1 MSTTYAAIDLETT
14 GLDPLRDAIIEVAV
28 ITFDLDGVMDEF
40 SSLVYPQQTIPAA
53 ITELTGITEAMVAN
67 APTITML
74 RPQLRRLLADHV
86 VVGHNVDFDMGFL
99 QSAYVGAQNL
109 RLDTVTLASIVLPN
123 AGKYALDALVEYL
136 KLPAPAG
143 RQEHRAMA
151 DARQTV
157 ELFYAL
163 LSRAQQMGVSRLNE
177 IVQAGRR
184 MAWPETRF
192 FEEAAA
198 LAVRHGFGGGGVQ
211 RVEKLFDPPKVEGH
225 TLTGVGDNPKPIDA
239 AAIAGM
245 LKPGANFSRAFPDYE
260 YRQQQ
265 VTMVQRVAEA
275 FNKREHLFIEAGTGT
290 GKSIGYLLPAAFWA
304 DANDCPVVISTNTI
318 NLQDQLIH
326 KDIPQL
332 QKMLFFQLRAAVLK
346 GKRNYLCTRL
356 FEQMRHR
363 GPNNAD
369 EMTLYA
375 RILNWLPQSDTGDV
389 NEITLRTR
397 EEQIVWS
404 RLSAENDV
412 CNRDTCAQ
420 ARCPL
425 HVSRQRAAKAHLIIV
440 NHSLLLADVA
450 AGNMVIPEYRHL
462 IIDEAHHMEA
472 AVTDSLSFEADK
484 RYLDTLLEDVV
495 RPRAGSLA
503 QAQSAVQAA
512 VPADVARTFQAYA
525 DKIREQG
532 ALAVNYVEDFFATL
546 QYFLRDHLNQRSQY
560 AQQLRLTPALRKQP
574 YFDEVEISWS
584 NLSKPLKTI
593 SEGLL
598 SLAAGL
604 GDMSES
610 FEIENGADLGL
621 ELTNL
626 GRDLAEIL
634 LKTQAIISAPQ
645 AEWIYWIEQWRDR
658 ISLHAA
664 PLHIGPLFAKHI
676 FEAKDT
682 VILTSATMRTSKP
695 GAATE
700 PGFAYIRERL
710 NGQAAAE
717 MAVGSPFDYKNS
729 TLVYLPIDMPEPNQP
744 GYQRYVEQAIVDV
757 ARTLGGRTM
766 ALFTSYS
773 QLAQTAPVVEAALKS
788 DGISVLAQLEGTS
801 RQQLL
806 EQFKAEG
813 AKAVLLG
820 TRSFWEG
827 VDVPGPALQ
836 AVLLVKIPFDVP
848 SDPIFAARSETY
860 DSPFFEYSIP
870 EAVLR
875 FRQGFGR
882 LIRRQNDEGIVV
894 ILDKRVISKRYG
906 QLFLEALPECTI
918 IRQRIGRLSELTE
931 RWFNRERA

>member
-1 MSTTYAAIDLETT
+1 MSTTYAVIDLETT
-14 GLDPLRDAIIEVAV
+14 GLDPSRDAIIEVAV

-40 SSLVYPQQTIPAA
+40 SSLVYPQQTIPPS

-67 APTITML
+67 APTITTL
-74 RPQLRRLLADHV
+74 RPQLRRLLGDHV

-136 KLPAPAG
+136 NLPAPAG

-151 DARQTV
+151 DARQTM
-157 ELFYAL
+157 ELFHAL
-163 LSRAQQMGVSRLNE
+163 LARAQKMGVAYLDE
-177 IVQAGRR
+177 IVRAGRR

-192 FEEAAA
+192 FEEAMSLAA
-198 LAVRHGFGGGGVQ
+198 RHGFGSGAR

-225 TLTGVGDNPKPIDA
+225 TLTGFGDKPKPVDVE
-239 AAIAGM
+239 AIAGM

-265 VTMVQRVAEA
+265 VTMVRRVAEA

-304 DANDCPVVISTNTI
+304 DTNDCPVVVSTNTI
-318 NLQDQLIH
+318 NLQDQLIF

-397 EEQIVWS
+397 EEQMAWG
-404 RLSAENDV
+404 RLNAENDV
-412 CNRDTCAQ
+412 CNRDTCGQ

-425 HVSRQRAAKAHLIIV
+425 HVSRQRAAKAHIIIV

-450 AGNMVIPEYRHL
+450 SGNMVIPEYHDL

-495 RPRAGSLA
+495 RPRAGILGQA
-503 QAQSAVQAA
+503 QAAVQAA
-512 VPADVARTFQAYA
+512 VPADVAQGFQAFA
-525 DKIREQG
+525 GKIREQG
-532 ALAVNYVEDFFATL
+532 ALAANYVEDFFATL

-560 AQQLRLTPALRKQP
+560 AQQLRLTPALRTQP
-574 YFDEVEISWS
+574 YYDEVELSWE
-584 NLSKPLKTI
+584 NLRKPLKSI

-604 GDMSES
+604 GDMAES
-610 FEIENGADLGL
+610 FEIENVADLAL
-621 ELTNL
+621 EVTNL
-626 GRDLAEIL
+626 GRDLGEIL
-634 LKTQAIISAPQ
+634 LKTQAIIAAPQ
-645 AEWIYWIEQWRDR
+645 AEWIYWIELWRDR

-676 FEAKDT
+676 FETKDT

-695 GAATE
+695 GAAAE

-773 QLAQTAPVVEAALKS
+773 QLAQTVPAVEAALKG

-813 AKAVLLG
+813 TKAVLLG

-860 DSPFFEYSIP
+860 DNPFFEYSIP

-894 ILDKRVISKRYG
+894 VLDKRVISKRYG
-906 QLFLEALPECTI
+906 QLFLEALPECTV
-918 IRQRIGRLSELTE
+918 IRQRISRLSELTE